1 MCKQL
6 NTKETL
12 LDLIKKIDD
21 EDVLN
26 SLLQLL
32 TRILELNKNNP

>member
-1 MCKQL
+1 MCNQL

-12 LDLIKKIDD
+12 LDLITNIDD
-21 EDVLN
+21 EEVLK

-32 TRILELNKNNP
+32 TRILELNKTNP